1 MDSALMK
8 LETPVNSFL
17 AGMVPQIEVE
27 LLQTVVVFL
36 KFLPTVLGT
45 LVPPQHYTDKHGAFR
60 MMIMAQEMKRVRVL
74 VARRLGQ
81 LHGFGTEKKS
91 MLMCSP

>member
-8 LETPVNSFL
+8 LEMPVNSFP
-17 AGMVPQIEVE
+17 AGMVPQIESE

-36 KFLPTVLGT
+36 KFLPIVLGI
-45 LVPPQHYTDKHGAFR
+45 LAPPQHYTDRHGAFH
-60 MMIMAQEMKRVRVL
+60 MMIMSQEMKGVRVL